1 VCDWKLKPM
10 ANPQTEDLYE
20 ALQISPNADADT
32 IQRVFRL
39 LAQKYHPDNQETGD
53 SDRFRRL
60 HEAYLVLSDPE
71 KRARYDA
78 TYEGLRR
85 ERWRFAAGGPPAEN
99 DFETE
104 QQMRCVAL
112 EILYHRRRTDPGK
125 PSLSNLDLAEL
136 MGRPREHLQS
146 HHHGRRRRLRGR
158 EPARQDQATA
168 LGRQLAQLPIPGAR
182 DVGDERPADP
192 RGRDA

>member
-1 VCDWKLKPM
+1 MSNSKP
-10 ANPQTEDLYE
+10 EDLYE

-60 HEAYLVLSDPE
+60 HEAYLVLNEPE

-78 TYEGLRR
+78 TYDGLRR
-85 ERWRFAAGGPPAEN
+85 ERWRFAAGGPSAEN
-99 DFETE
+99 DFDME

-112 EILYHRRRTDPGK
+112 EILYHRRRTDPGN
-125 PSLSNLDLAEL
+125 PALSNLDLAEL
-136 MGRPREHLQS
+136 TGRPREHLEFTLWYLVQRKLVVRDDQS
-146 HHHGRRRRLRGR
+146 SLTITADGVEYVEQSQRGMSRRRLS
-158 EPARQDQATA
+158 A
-168 LGRQLAQLPIPGAR
+168 
-182 DVGDERPADP
+182 VS
-192 RGRDA
+192 